1 MIRLDTSAPT
11 PTSSKLADVPGVPPA
26 RYAFPGPHGSSIE
39 AVLRTL
45 PAARS
50 ADLQAQPTARA
61 ALDAVRNGEA
71 DGALLLIETV
81 EGGSDPATL
90 DALSYGDAVV
100 ITREVLGPNGTRFI
114 LVSRPGVPLPQSGD
128 DKSTLVVF
136 GVQGRPG
143 ALRAILDEFALRGV
157 DVTRLDSRPTGQALG
172 RYWFS
177 FDVEGHV
184 ADARLGEALMG
195 LRRLGVDMR
204 FLGSYPRDKQSPSDV
219 HRSDVDFLDAER
231 WLGRLRDGRI

>member
-1 MIRLDTSAPT
+1 M
-11 PTSSKLADVPGVPPA
+11 PGVPPA

-39 AVLRTL
+39 AALRTL

-71 DGALLLIETV
+71 DGAFLLIETV
-81 EGGSDPATL
+81 DGGSDGETL
-90 DALSYGDAVV
+90 DALSYGDPVV
-100 ITREVLGPNGTRFI
+100 ITREVLGPNGTRFV
-114 LVSRPGVPLPQSGD
+114 LVSRPGLPLPPTGD
-128 DKSTLVVF
+128 DKTSLVIF
-136 GVQGRPG
+136 GVQGKPG

-157 DVTRLDSRPTGQALG
+157 DVTRLDPRPTGQALG

-204 FLGSYPRDKQSPSDV
+204 FLGSYPRDRYDKATVRPGTTEAGRGDQG
-219 HRSDVDFLDAER
+219 RTDVDFLDAER